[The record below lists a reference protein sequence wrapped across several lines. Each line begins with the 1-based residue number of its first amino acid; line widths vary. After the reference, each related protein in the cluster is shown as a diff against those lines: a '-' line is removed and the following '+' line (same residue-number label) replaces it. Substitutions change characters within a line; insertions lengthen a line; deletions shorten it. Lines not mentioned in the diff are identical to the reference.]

1 MQCSLTVEEAGR
13 PTVQEAARSG
23 PQGRGHVGLTIDPG
37 RQLEPGRLGAR
48 VRRLLESGGWAWA
61 EREPEGKE
69 PGTLESGLGLN
80 VYAALIRENRREFPD
95 QIR

>member
-1 MQCSLTVEEAGR
+1 MEEAGR

-37 RQLEPGRLGAR
+37 RRLEPGRLGAR

-61 EREPEGKE
+61 EREREGRRS
-69 PGTLESGLGLN
+69 LE
-80 VYAALIRENRREFPD
+80 
-95 QIR
+95 